1 VNISDIKNKLTS
13 KDVAVLEQ
21 SLDYVNQRLSL
32 ERSRGER
39 AEARASS
46 LFTVAG
52 ILSGFVVVFLES
64 FREGK
69 IGQDVLTLIIFG
81 SSILLLAKTLLY
93 SVIALWALKGNEL
106 NADLPFELQTLAVA
120 ESLREE
126 LAWKIWEYYELL
138 IISNQRLFY
147 VNRAQRNLICAFLSF
162 LCLAVSSFLIF
173 YMHLTINNCVLIF
186 SATFIVAGIVF
197 LDLIAE
203 KLGKLWTFK

>member
-69 IGQDVLTLIIFG
+69 IGHLFFCWQKPFY
-81 SSILLLAKTLLY
+81 ILL
-93 SVIALWALKGNEL
+93 
-106 NADLPFELQTLAVA
+106 
-120 ESLREE
+120 
-126 LAWKIWEYYELL
+126 
-138 IISNQRLFY
+138 
-147 VNRAQRNLICAFLSF
+147 
-162 LCLAVSSFLIF
+162 
-173 YMHLTINNCVLIF
+173 
-186 SATFIVAGIVF
+186 
-197 LDLIAE
+197 
-203 KLGKLWTFK
+203 